1 MTVTQTVQVVS
12 YRAKQ
17 QHLQRERH
25 PQLSLLLHFQAASS
39 ALLYLLLLRAVQR
52 GISRTNYPFRLLHL
66 YTRLMLN
73 WGWELPFPSTPE
85 CRQQLETAPWWH
97 SPACKSWRREKI
109 CWVHVGGKERNI
121 LPVQLESI
129 QQQFLCCSCLVLW
142 QWSSGCVNL
151 SHLST
156 YCIDKKKTQHQMLQK
171 TGHWLFYS
179 FYSHTGFIQ
188 LGL

>member
-1 MTVTQTVQVVS
+1 MTVTQIVQVVS

-142 QWSSGCVNL
+142 QWSSGCVDL

-156 YCIDKKKTQHQMLQK
+156 CCIYKKKHSIKCYRKPITGYFTHFIVTQV
-171 TGHWLFYS
+171 S
-179 FYSHTGFIQ
+179 SS
-188 LGL
+188 